1 MLTSHHNSCYVS
13 DGITTV
19 VIFISMIRL
28 STPDD
33 MPAILSIAE
42 AIGFQLGE
50 LEVVKKLLTD
60 YFADGNGSNFL
71 QDGSAQ
77 RFWLT
82 NHQDN
87 GEIIGVA
94 YCEPERMTDQTWNL
108 QLIAIHPDHQGQGH
122 GGKLLCHVEETLKAR
137 SGRMLLV
144 ETLASFDLAQAFY
157 RKHGYEEEA
166 CIRDFYAAG
175 EDKVVFRKVLIAN

>member
-1 MLTSHHNSCYVS
+1 
-13 DGITTV
+13 
-19 VIFISMIRL
+19 MIRL
-28 STPDD
+28 STPND

-42 AIGFQLGE
+42 AIGFQSGE
-50 LEVVKKLLTD
+50 LEVVNKLLID
-60 YFADGNGSNFL
+60 YFVDGNGSDSL
-71 QDGSAQ
+71 QNDSTQ

-108 QLIAIHPDHQGQGH
+108 QLIAVYPNHQGQGH
-122 GGKLLCHVEETLKAR
+122 GGKLLRHVEETLKAR

-175 EDKVVFRKVLIAN
+175 EDKVVFRKVLTAK

>member
-1 MLTSHHNSCYVS
+1 
-13 DGITTV
+13 
-19 VIFISMIRL
+19 MIRL
-28 STPDD
+28 STSDD
-33 MPAILSIAE
+33 MPAILSIAG
-42 AIGFQLGE
+42 AIGFQPDE
-50 LEVVKKLLTD
+50 LEVVNKLLTD
-60 YFADGNGSNFL
+60 YFADGSGHDSL
-71 QDGSAQ
+71 QDSNAG

-82 NHQDN
+82 NHQNN

-137 SGRMLLV
+137 NGRMLLV

-157 RKHGYEEEA
+157 RKYGYEEEA
-166 CIRDFYAAG
+166 CIRDFYAAD
-175 EDKVVFRKVLIAN
+175 EDKVVFRKVLTTN